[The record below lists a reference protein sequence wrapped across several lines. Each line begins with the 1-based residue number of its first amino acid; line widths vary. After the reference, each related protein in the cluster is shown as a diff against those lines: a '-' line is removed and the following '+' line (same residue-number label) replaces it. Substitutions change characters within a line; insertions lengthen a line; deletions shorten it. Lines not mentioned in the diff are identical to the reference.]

1 MSCSRWLTLAQ
12 TVSRQSAPLTPQS
25 GLIRFNKCCFFPPS
39 SRRVSFLVRLL
50 GVCWPA
56 EIKHSFWLLL
66 STWRDSHNGRL
77 FSAATLPDLPLH
89 FCFSP
94 ITPRDPGKDENLA
107 AIKFKIL
114 PQEEK
119 AAMAAKMQQLK
130 VACAKQETR

>member
-1 MSCSRWLTLAQ
+1 M
-12 TVSRQSAPLTPQS
+12 
-25 GLIRFNKCCFFPPS
+25 
-39 SRRVSFLVRLL
+39 SFLVRLL

-56 EIKHSFWLLL
+56 EIKHSFWLLF

-130 VACAKQETR
+130 VAFAKQETR